1 MTKNSSL
8 FLLLMAFCFWG
19 CSQDDHRVSSGT
31 WDETETTALA
41 GAVEDSLGRP
51 LASARVR
58 LIPSESMDSIR
69 ETLSDEKGHFA
80 FDSISGD
87 SMHIEVTYRNS
98 LGAMQTLIF
107 NSTTAPEHSVK
118 MNIRAFPLARFSGC
132 LADSL
137 SSSAKAVLVAE
148 TRETIP
154 VAGGCWAS
162 TLIPSGVYTFYT
174 VNALGDPLENLSQAG
189 SADTL
194 KPSTLTTVSK
204 IGTHVEG
211 ALSLTLAIPAD
222 SLKKFIANVDS
233 SWFVLT
239 ADSMDT
245 LRISYNAAMDSTIV
259 PTVTLPVNDSIQII
273 FYTLDSS
280 GTLYYKDSLVVCY
293 PAGERTL
300 TMPLNLVSNLKISVP
315 SDSIATFNANV
326 DSAWFVITGNA
337 IDTIRVAYKPASG
350 SSPMVSIPESAKDSL
365 RISLYTL
372 DSSGNAYYKTASAT
386 IAPFSGRRNV
396 EMNLVLS
403 PTLLLAVPSDSL
415 AHFRAN
421 VDTAWYALILN
432 SKDTMIVGYNA
443 ASAIAKEIPLSGT
456 DSIKVILYARDS
468 AGALYYKSMSSI
480 GPFSGRKTVNMSL
493 TLSTPFTVMPTAAES
508 NDTYIRFGYDSGS
521 AGPVQVAYSKAQGGQ
536 KTLLNMGT
544 YDWNTILRSLLYFN
558 LSGADTTYPVRK
570 AYLRLYISYWTN
582 KNKAVNFPYSVHTV
596 LKSWNEGY
604 STPGGDLNDA
614 DINVDSTGV
623 TALYRSIGVYW
634 NRLGLALDDKDAS
647 ASPLDTGSIKAG
659 VTGVVYLDVTNFARY
674 QLAHQD
680 SVYGMLLRY
689 TNEYVEIIDQPC
701 IYSAE
706 GALAAVNADTL
717 SDDSGYPAIILEY

>member
-1 MTKNSSL
+1 MTRNNSL

-19 CSQDDHRVSSGT
+19 CSQDDHRVSNGT

-41 GAVEDSLGRP
+41 GTVEDSLGRP

-58 LIPSESMDSIR
+58 LIPSKSTDSIR
-69 ETLSDEKGHFA
+69 ETLSDEKGSFA
-80 FDSISGD
+80 FDSVSGD

-98 LGAMQTLIF
+98 LGAMRTLIF
-107 NSTTAPEHSVK
+107 NSTTAPEHSAK
-118 MNIRAFPLARFSGC
+118 MNVRALPLARFSGC
-132 LADSL
+132 LDDSL

-162 TLIPSGVYTFYT
+162 TLMPSGVYTFYT
-174 VNALGDPLENLSQAG
+174 VNALGDPLKNLSQAA
-189 SADTL
+189 SVDTL
-194 KPSTLTTVSK
+194 EPSASTVISK
-204 IGTHVEG
+204 NETYVKG

-233 SWFVLT
+233 SWFVLS

-245 LRISYNAAMDSTIV
+245 LRISYNAATDSTIV
-259 PTVTLPVNDSIQII
+259 PTVTLPADDSIQIM

-280 GTLYYKDSLVVCY
+280 GILYYKDSLVVRY

-300 TMPLNLVSNLKISVP
+300 TMPLNLVSNLKISIP
-315 SDSIATFNANV
+315 TDSIAAFNANV
-326 DSAWFVITGNA
+326 DSAWFVITGKA

-350 SSPMVSIPESAKDSL
+350 SSPMLSIPESAKDSL
-365 RISLYTL
+365 KVSLYTR

-386 IAPFSGRRNV
+386 IAPFSGRKNV

-403 PTLLLAVPSDSL
+403 PMLLLAVPSDSL
-415 AHFRAN
+415 AHFRVN

-432 SKDTMIVGYNA
+432 SKDTLTVGYNA
-443 ASAIAKEIPLSGT
+443 ASAVAKEIPLSGT

-468 AGALYYKSMSSI
+468 AGALYYKSTSSI
-480 GPFSGRKTVNMSL
+480 GPFSGRKTVNMNL
-493 TLSTPFTVMPTAAES
+493 TLSTPFKVTPTAAES
-508 NDTYIRFGYDSGS
+508 NDTYIRYGYDSGS
-521 AGPVQVAYSKAQGGQ
+521 AGPVQVTYSKALGGQ
-536 KTLLNMGT
+536 KTILNMGT
-544 YDWNTILRSLLYFN
+544 YDWNTILRSLIYFN

-570 AYLRLYISYWTN
+570 AYLRLYITHWTN
-582 KNKAVNFPYSVHTV
+582 KDKSVNFPYAVHAV

-604 STPGGDLNDA
+604 STSGEDLNDV
-614 DINVDSTGV
+614 DIDADSTGT

-634 NRLGLALDDKDAS
+634 SRLGIGLNDKDAS
-647 ASPLDTGSIKAG
+647 TNPLDTGLIAADSI
-659 VTGVVYLDVTNFARY
+659 GVVYLDVTNFARY

-689 TNEYVEIIDQPC
+689 TNEYVEIVNQPC
-701 IYSAE
+701 FYSAE
-706 GALAAVNADTL
+706 GANAAVKAGTL
-717 SDDSGYPAIILEY
+717 SDDTGYPAIILEY